1 MQRHSDQGPELF
13 IRGYHPDPMFPERE
27 IARIDATYALVF
39 SVLFRQSTRLRDT
52 SHQEERKYH
61 LLAKFHSMAVD
72 LS

>member
-52 SHQEERKYH
+52 SHQEERKYN
-61 LLAKFHSMAVD
+61 LLAKLHSMAVN